1 MLRALAVFLSL
12 ATLSGCATHTVE
24 NMSKVAPV
32 YDEVVNKPLGD
43 FTSCFE
49 SGMQSALGT
58 RGAEYSF
65 QAWLENVT
73 FTDWR
78 NRRVFALKAPDVV
91 RVSKYTFLIAEFVA
105 DGSGRTHVT
114 MRAPLLITGYLAPAS
129 IVALEVIRAC
139 GDVYGTGYDRGVH
152 DDAPV
157 LAKSYPV
164 ARGPFMACLREE
176 LRGRVFR
183 PAHLHASDSVLW
195 VNSYLFVPTFS
206 VWEARFKPEGDNTTH
221 VELRSTE
228 GATPKPESLT
238 GLLLQ
243 ALDKCALAPG

>member
-1 MLRALAVFLSL
+1 M
-12 ATLSGCATHTVE
+12 SGCATHTVE
-24 NMSKVAPV
+24 NMSKVDPV

-49 SGMQSALGT
+49 SEMPLALGQ
-58 RGAEYSF
+58 RGADYSF

-73 FTDWR
+73 FTDW
-78 NRRVFALKAPDVV
+78 NKRRVFSLKTPDVV
-91 RVSKYTFLIAEFVA
+91 PISKYTFLIAEFVA
-105 DGSGRTHVT
+105 DSPDRTHVT
-114 MRAPLLITGYLAPAS
+114 MRAPVLVTGYLAPAT

-152 DDAPV
+152 NDEPV

-164 ARGPFMACLREE
+164 ARGPFMACLRNEF
-176 LRGRVFR
+176 RGRIFR

-195 VNSYLFVPTFS
+195 MNSYLFVPTFS
-206 VWEARFKPEGDNTTH
+206 VWEARFKPESDNVTL

-228 GATPKPESLT
+228 GANPKPESLT
-238 GLLLQ
+238 GLLMQ
-243 ALDKCALAPG
+243 FLDKCTAAPG